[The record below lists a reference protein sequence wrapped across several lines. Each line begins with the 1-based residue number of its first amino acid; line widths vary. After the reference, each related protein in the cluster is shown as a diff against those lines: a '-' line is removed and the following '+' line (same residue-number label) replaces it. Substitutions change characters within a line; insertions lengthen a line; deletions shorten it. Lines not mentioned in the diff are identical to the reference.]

1 MLTINYPRVQIL
13 QIITHSHTDF
23 AFIRCSLYS
32 ESISWTF
39 DSLIRMLERRK
50 SQYKLTERRGAGAG
64 VRRTPTRWSRVSPT
78 SDEHNEPVYC
88 AVGFSDGHRIQVCS
102 WNKFQ
107 PVRCYKTSKSF
118 ESCSKLE
125 ILIDIQEFFDISK
138 YRFMEIEILGRFSLK
153 FVWTKNRF
161 CLISFHEFSQQR

>member
-1 MLTINYPRVQIL
+1 
-13 QIITHSHTDF
+13 
-23 AFIRCSLYS
+23 
-32 ESISWTF
+32 
-39 DSLIRMLERRK
+39 MLERRK

-125 ILIDIQEFFDISK
+125 ILIDIQELFDVNFQVQIYGNWNTRKIFFKIRLDEKSLLLEKFSRIFAAKVGYIQERTPLS
-138 YRFMEIEILGRFSLK
+138 IL
-153 FVWTKNRF
+153 
-161 CLISFHEFSQQR
+161 

>member
-1 MLTINYPRVQIL
+1 
-13 QIITHSHTDF
+13 
-23 AFIRCSLYS
+23 
-32 ESISWTF
+32 
-39 DSLIRMLERRK
+39 MLERRK

-125 ILIDIQEFFDISK
+125 ILIDIYLELFDISK
-138 YRFMEIEILGRFSLK
+138 YRFMQVEILVRFSLK
-153 FVWTKNRF
+153 FVWTKKRLFTWKVCTNFRSEGRLYTRTYSAIHLVILLF
-161 CLISFHEFSQQR
+161 LDELSKKQTV